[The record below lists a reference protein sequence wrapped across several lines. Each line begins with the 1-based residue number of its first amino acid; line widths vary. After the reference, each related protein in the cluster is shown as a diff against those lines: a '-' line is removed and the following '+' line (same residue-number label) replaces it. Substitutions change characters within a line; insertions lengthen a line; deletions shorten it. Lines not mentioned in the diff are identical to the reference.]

1 MDMVKEPFE
10 IVYEKQFSNIY
21 NFIYGQ
27 LLHRE
32 RAEDLVSEIFIK
44 AMTNYDRFD
53 PSRAS
58 VKTWLTNI
66 ARNTLIDE
74 YRKTGKRITVSMDDE
89 ENTIEPSYEDEYNVF
104 QEATEAEVRE
114 LLSMLNPSERE
125 LIGMIYFQDM
135 KNDEIGA
142 ILGINGKAVSERH
155 RRLLAKMRRIVS
167 EKKMFED

>member
-1 MDMVKEPFE
+1 
-10 IVYEKQFSNIY
+10 
-21 NFIYGQ
+21 
-27 LLHRE
+27 
-32 RAEDLVSEIFIK
+32 
-44 AMTNYDRFD
+44 
-53 PSRAS
+53 
-58 VKTWLTNI
+58 
-66 ARNTLIDE
+66 
-74 YRKTGKRITVSMDDE
+74 MDDE